1 MLILKLFLT
10 ASTVVMFISMLLSV
24 GFPSVN
30 HSGDDDVE
38 VIPINDGAVG
48 PESFDFDPV
57 DGTYP
62 FTGVSD
68 GRIIKW
74 IESERRWTDFAVT
87 SPHRESCSGPATED
101 KCGRP
106 LGLKFD
112 KTRQVLYIADAYF
125 GLLEVGLNGG
135 LANSLVSK
143 VQGNPLIFTNSL
155 DIDYTNGLIYF
166 TDSSQ
171 RYTRRDHV
179 FVVLTGDKTG
189 SLLKYNIESKEVT
202 VVLHNLTFPNGV
214 ALSKDGNFLLV
225 AETTTCR
232 ILRLWL
238 KTPKAGTLEVF
249 TELPG
254 YPDNIK
260 INANEE
266 FWVGMYSRKKE
277 ILNWVHSY
285 PWIETVLS
293 KLPLTIVKAT
303 SYIIAKVGGE
313 GLAAKLGADGDILE
327 ILEDVNGKTWKYASE
342 VMEKDGYLWIGSV
355 ENPFAV
361 KLKAQG

>member
-10 ASTVVMFISMLLSV
+10 ASTIVMLISVFLSV

-38 VIPINDGAVG
+38 VIPINGGAVG

-57 DGTYP
+57 DGIYP

-87 SPHRESCSGPATED
+87 SPHR
-101 KCGRP
+101 
-106 LGLKFD
+106 
-112 KTRQVLYIADAYF
+112 
-125 GLLEVGLNGG
+125 
-135 LANSLVSK
+135 
-143 VQGNPLIFTNSL
+143 
-155 DIDYTNGLIYF
+155 
-166 TDSSQ
+166 
-171 RYTRRDHV
+171 DHV

-189 SLLKYNIESKEVT
+189 SLLKYNIGSKEVT

-260 INANEE
+260 INTNGE

-293 KLPLTIVKAT
+293 KLPLTIVKAS

-361 KLKAQG
+361 KLKVQE